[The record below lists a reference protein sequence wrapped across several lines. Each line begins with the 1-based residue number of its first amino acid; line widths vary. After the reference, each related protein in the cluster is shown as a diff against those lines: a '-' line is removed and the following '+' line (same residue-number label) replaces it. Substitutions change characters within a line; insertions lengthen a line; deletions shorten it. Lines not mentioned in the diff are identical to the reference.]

1 MVSNTGSFNPQVKR
15 IFTRQSIIGLMLGY
29 LVILVLGMA
38 AQIIATKYS
47 SEYFRFTDV
56 QFLIDLYGED
66 NFYHYLKCNVHKK
79 MIANAIMIYCRLVLA
94 ACPNAVMYVLLLL
107 GTTLFII
114 VFKRSIQSRKS
125 LTAGKK
131 QNNSTKERRLMKS
144 VLLVCIIFIITS
156 GPLSIDRLIRFFF
169 HTIDYME
176 LIRRDPHG
184 KVYFIPIDI
193 LKSINHCFNI
203 FVYLT
208 LNSKFRRIFCHM
220 FCLKIFNAANE
231 PK

>member
-1 MVSNTGSFNPQVKR
+1 MNPQVKR
-15 IFTRQSIIGLMLGY
+15 IFTRQSIIGIMLGY
-29 LVILVLGMA
+29 LVILVLGA
-38 AQIIATKYS
+38 AVQILAEKYA
-47 SEYFRFTDV
+47 SEYFRLINV
-56 QFLIDLYGED
+56 RFLIDVYGEE
-66 NFYHYLKCNVHKK
+66 NFGHYLSCYSHKHS
-79 MIANAIMIYCRLVLA
+79 IADAIMIYCRLILA

-131 QNNSTKERRLMKS
+131 RNNSTKERRLMKS

-169 HTIDYME
+169 HTIDYTE
-176 LIRRDPHG
+176 LVRRDSHG
-184 KVYFIPIDI
+184 KGYFIPIDI

-208 LNSKFRRIFCHM
+208 MNSKFRRIFCHM

>member
-1 MVSNTGSFNPQVKR
+1 
-15 IFTRQSIIGLMLGY
+15 MLGY
-29 LVILVLGMA
+29 FMILVLGMT
-38 AQIIATKYS
+38 AQILARKYS
-47 SEYFRFTDV
+47 LEYFRFTNAR
-56 QFLIDLYGED
+56 FLIDLYGED
-66 NFYHYLKCNVHKK
+66 NFYHYLKCNGHKERIADAIVH
-79 MIANAIMIYCRLVLA
+79 YCRLVLA

-169 HTIDYME
+169 HTIGGME
-176 LIRRDPHG
+176 FEHRKVHG

-203 FVYLT
+203 FVYLPM
-208 LNSKFRRIFCHM
+208 NSKFRRIFCHM
-220 FCLKIFNAANE
+220 FCLKIFNAANQ

>member
-1 MVSNTGSFNPQVKR
+1 
-15 IFTRQSIIGLMLGY
+15 MLGY

-38 AQIIATKYS
+38 VQILAKKYS
-47 SEYFRFTDV
+47 LEYFRFHDV
-56 QFLIDLYGED
+56 MFLIDEYGEE
-66 NFYHYLKCNVHKK
+66 NFWYYLACNVHKK
-79 MIANAIMIYCRLVLA
+79 NIADAISYYCRLILA
-94 ACPNAVMYVLLLL
+94 ACPNVVMYVLLLL

-131 QNNSTKERRLMKS
+131 QNHSTKERRLMKS
-144 VLLVCIIFIITS
+144 VLLVCIIYIITS

-169 HTIDYME
+169 HTIDGMQHI
-176 LIRRDPHG
+176 LRDTHG

-203 FVYLT
+203 FVYLPM
-208 LNSKFRRIFCHM
+208 NSKFRRIFCHM
-220 FCLKIFNAANE
+220 FCLKTCNAANQ

>member
-1 MVSNTGSFNPQVKR
+1 MNPQVKR
-15 IFTRQSIIGLMLGY
+15 IFTRQSIIGIMLGY
-29 LVILVLGMA
+29 LVILVLGVTV
-38 AQIIATKYS
+38 QILARKYA
-47 SEYFRFTDV
+47 SEYFRLIDV
-56 QFLIDLYGED
+56 RFLIDVYGEE
-66 NFYHYLKCNVHKK
+66 NFGYYLSCYSHKFV
-79 MIANAIMIYCRLVLA
+79 IADAIMIYCRLILA

-156 GPLSIDRLIRFFF
+156 GPLSIDRLIRFFV
-169 HTIDYME
+169 HTIDYMQ
-176 LIRRDPHG
+176 LILRDPHG

-208 LNSKFRRIFCHM
+208 MNSKFRRIFCHM
-220 FCLKIFNAANE
+220 FCLKIFKAANE